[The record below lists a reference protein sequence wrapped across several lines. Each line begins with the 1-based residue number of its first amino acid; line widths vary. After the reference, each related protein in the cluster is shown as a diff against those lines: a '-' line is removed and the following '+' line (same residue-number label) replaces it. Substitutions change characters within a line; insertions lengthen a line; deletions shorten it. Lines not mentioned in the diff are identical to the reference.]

1 MKVAPKVLTFVM
13 WAPEEVVAC
22 LVAAAYG
29 GACRRRAQTEF
40 VLSLL
45 EGQDVM
51 KKFEAVQS
59 FEKGKTEGAGVEQ
72 LPIHQIKRRMRTP
85 TEMGGVMLLESW
97 KASLRP
103 YLRG

>member
-1 MKVAPKVLTFVM
+1 MKVAPKVQTFVM
-13 WAPEEVVAC
+13 LAPEEVVTG

-59 FEKGKTEGAGVEQ
+59 FEKGKTKGGRVEE
-72 LPIHQIKRRMRTP
+72 LPIHQVKRRIRTP
-85 TEMGGVMLLESW
+85 TEMGGVMLLESRE
-97 KASLRP
+97 ASLRP